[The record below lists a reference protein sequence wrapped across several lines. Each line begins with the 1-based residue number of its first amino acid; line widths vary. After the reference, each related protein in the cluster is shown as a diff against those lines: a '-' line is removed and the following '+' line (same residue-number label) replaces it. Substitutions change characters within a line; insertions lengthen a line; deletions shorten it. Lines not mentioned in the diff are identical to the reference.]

1 MKKGDLV
8 KYKGE
13 ELEDV
18 YVIVKGPY
26 ESACTLHTGVIELSI
41 VVDIYCA
48 RGIVSNV
55 SIDLLKVV
63 GRF

>member
-18 YVIVKGPY
+18 YVIVRGPY
-26 ESACTLHTGVIELSI
+26 ESACTLRTGVTELSI
-41 VVDIYCA
+41 VVDIYYA
-48 RGIVSNV
+48 QGIVSKV